1 MNEPDPPSRESRGST
16 PDEWPRRQGPR
27 PRIDTGTI
35 VWGLVLVAVG
45 GWFFLDRTLGLDLPE
60 IDWGDVWPIVLIVM
74 GIAVILRGLARR
86 RT

>member
-1 MNEPDPPSRESRGST
+1 VAASPGAAA
-16 PDEWPRRQGPR
+16 
-27 PRIDTGTI
+27 RIDTGTI

-60 IDWGDVWPIVLIVM
+60 IDWGDVWPIVLIVI